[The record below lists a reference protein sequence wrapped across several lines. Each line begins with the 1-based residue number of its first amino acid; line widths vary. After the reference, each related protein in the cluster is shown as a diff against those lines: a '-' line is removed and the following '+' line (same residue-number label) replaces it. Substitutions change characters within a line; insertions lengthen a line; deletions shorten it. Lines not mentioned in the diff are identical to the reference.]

1 MDYYSAINMYEPLI
15 HTINESQNNYAEIKK
30 PDIKEYIL
38 NNSMYIKF
46 KKTLTY
52 MDRQQI
58 TGFLT
63 RGRGRIIMRH
73 KDIQE
78 LQIRLLS

>member
-1 MDYYSAINMYEPLI
+1 MDYYSAINMYELLI

-63 RGRGRIIMRH
+63 RGRGHIIMRH